1 MEEKN
6 EEILKKQDKELC
18 LENFKKYIIKST
30 SESNIK
36 SSNFKLKE
44 DLISKGE
51 LSSKYL
57 RPITYKIFLD
67 LLPLE
72 NSIQQWIS
80 ITFTQK
86 MLYSQLKSKHLNKK
100 NESGEENENIIK
112 MDLSRTFPE
121 IQDFNQ
127 TKIMNILYNVLYIYT
142 KEYQFNYKQG
152 MNEILSIL
160 FISLYPYYFPSN
172 KNISKIE
179 IINAINS
186 LNNSNGPKIFV
197 KKNITTLN
205 NSKPGNQSN
214 INGIKTLFNF
224 FYDENYL
231 EADLFF
237 MFTNLMK
244 KGFDKFYKDD
254 SLQKKCNYL
263 IKNKLKIIDF
273 ELYKH
278 CIDINLAYEI
288 FLEKW
293 ILSFFDRY
301 TSINNCINILDII
314 LEQEFKKEKS
324 DNYNLEIIDNIC
336 LSMIVKYR
344 AELLKKNDDEFLIF
358 CLCYPKIENI
368 EEIIKLEKLISLKI
382 QNKESEFIKKQR
394 SSVRINPK
402 KPKYWMYSNNKNNKK
417 SNITNGKQ
425 EISHSFLGSK
435 SLQKKITK
443 KIDDKDKDEQKML
456 MGTSSSINIKRS
468 SLNLKKK
475 ENDGFKIP
483 NFGSLLNPQ
492 FEDVKS
498 EDLIDIYYF

>member
-18 LENFKKYIIKST
+18 LENFTKYILKT
-30 SESNIK
+30 SSETNIK
-36 SSNFKLKE
+36 SLNSKNKE

-57 RPITYKIFLD
+57 RPIAYKIFLD

-72 NSIQQWIS
+72 KSIQQWIS

-86 MLYSQLKSKHLNKK
+86 MLYSQFKTKNFNKK
-100 NESGEENENIIK
+100 NEVEEENENIIK

-127 TKIMNILYNVLYIYT
+127 SKIMNILYNILYIYT

-160 FISLYPYYFPSN
+160 FISLYPYYFPSK

-186 LNNSNGPKIFV
+186 LNNNYGSKIFA
-197 KKNITTLN
+197 KQNLN
-205 NSKPGNQSN
+205 NLKQDNQRNS
-214 INGIKTLFNF
+214 NGIKTLFNF
-224 FYDENYL
+224 FYDENNL
-231 EADLFF
+231 ETDLFF

-278 CIDINLAYEI
+278 CIDINLAHEI

-301 TSINNCINILDII
+301 TSINNCINILDI
-314 LEQEFKKEKS
+314 
-324 DNYNLEIIDNIC
+324 NLI
-336 LSMIVKYR
+336 
-344 AELLKKNDDEFLIF
+344 
-358 CLCYPKIENI
+358 
-368 EEIIKLEKLISLKI
+368 
-382 QNKESEFIKKQR
+382 
-394 SSVRINPK
+394 
-402 KPKYWMYSNNKNNKK
+402 
-417 SNITNGKQ
+417 
-425 EISHSFLGSK
+425 
-435 SLQKKITK
+435 
-443 KIDDKDKDEQKML
+443 
-456 MGTSSSINIKRS
+456 
-468 SLNLKKK
+468 
-475 ENDGFKIP
+475 
-483 NFGSLLNPQ
+483 
-492 FEDVKS
+492 
-498 EDLIDIYYF
+498 